1 MGEGLEGRRKVAG
14 RETVLYWTDRPRLLR
29 ETGIDWI
36 EVERF

>member
-14 RETVLYWTDRPRLLR
+14 RKTVLYWRRLLR